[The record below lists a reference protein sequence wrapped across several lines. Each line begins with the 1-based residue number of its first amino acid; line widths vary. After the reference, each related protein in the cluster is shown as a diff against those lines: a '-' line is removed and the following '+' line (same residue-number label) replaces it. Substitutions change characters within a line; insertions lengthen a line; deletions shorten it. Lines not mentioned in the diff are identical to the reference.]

1 MLFTGRENELAG
13 TWTFPVMSAFPKTI
27 TAANVDEFARTYARK
42 GGRKGAIGSYRPML
56 TEGDEFQS
64 RAQNKLAIP
73 AIAVGGFAGPFTGG
87 TVKQMS
93 RGPPSARSSSSSA
106 TMSLSRHP
114 TGSGRP
120 SPRSSQRRTD
130 PPLTATHENPLRTMR
145 SGF

>member
-87 TVKQMS
+87 HRQADVE
-93 RGPPSARSSSSSA
+93 GPAI
-106 TMSLSRHP
+106 
-114 TGSGRP
+114 G
-120 SPRSSQRRTD
+120 
-130 PPLTATHENPLRTMR
+130 PLIELVGHDVALEAPDWLGEAITAFLAAQD
-145 SGF
+145 